1 MRASKRTLTE
11 YRRMQAQEL
20 AITVLLAELR
30 SFWWYLYISPK
41 VTGTLL
47 VVLALKILMD

>member
-1 MRASKRTLTE
+1 
-11 YRRMQAQEL
+11 MQAQEL
-20 AITVLLAELR
+20 ATTMLLVGLR

-47 VVLALKILMD
+47 AVLALKILMD